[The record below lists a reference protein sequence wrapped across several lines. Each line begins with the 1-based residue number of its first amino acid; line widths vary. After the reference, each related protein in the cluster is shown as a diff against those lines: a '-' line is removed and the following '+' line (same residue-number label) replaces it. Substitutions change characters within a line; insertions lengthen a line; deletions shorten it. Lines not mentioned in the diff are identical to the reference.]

1 MMVVRQSQAAVEE
14 TQTAHIR
21 YTFLALEVIYSE
33 KCIVSMGER

>member
-1 MMVVRQSQAAVEE
+1 MMVVRQSLAAFEE

-33 KCIVSMGER
+33 KRVVNNGER